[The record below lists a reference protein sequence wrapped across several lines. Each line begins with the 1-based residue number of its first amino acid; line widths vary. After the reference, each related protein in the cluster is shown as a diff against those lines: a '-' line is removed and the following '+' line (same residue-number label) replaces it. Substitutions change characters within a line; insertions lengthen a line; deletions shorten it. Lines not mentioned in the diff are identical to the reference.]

1 MYSNSGG
8 DTKTTQSPAKEKI
21 KFNYDGVRGGG
32 GVEDVVHLRGQ
43 LRTEGATAGR
53 ATAAAIDSLLQ
64 CQALGHR
71 RQGLIDV
78 HHAVQVVVHGVA
90 G

>member
-1 MYSNSGG
+1 M
-8 DTKTTQSPAKEKI
+8 
-21 KFNYDGVRGGG
+21 
-32 GVEDVVHLRGQ
+32 VHLRGQ